1 MEKNKQDLAGWVDAR
16 MASLDTAGDWR
27 PDTTRAWNVL
37 RRRDRTRR
45 ASWVGAT
52 AAAMAAGLVL
62 LALGDPRACANP
74 LGCANA
80 NEEQAKTAAP
90 ELLTNF
96 RESGAPNAKVT
107 IEVYS
112 DYQCPS
118 CAQAFTSG
126 IIPQL
131 VKE

>member
-1 MEKNKQDLAGWVDAR
+1 MEKNKQELAGWVDAR

-27 PDTTRAWNVL
+27 PDTTRAWAML

-45 ASWVGAT
+45 ASWIGAT

-74 LGCANA
+74 VECA
-80 NEEQAKTAAP
+80 NEEQAKTASAP

-96 RESGAPNAKVT
+96 RESG
-107 IEVYS
+107 
-112 DYQCPS
+112 
-118 CAQAFTSG
+118 
-126 IIPQL
+126 
-131 VKE
+131 